1 MWLLKILIFFLLI
14 NYAESGRKK
23 LTDLEKWNN
32 YVKRLGMLIQRIIVS
47 MKMEFIVNSLQL
59 ITIVGKTP
67 KKLRKKGLLTNAV
80 TIPDLNEINPENNP
94 QNINQQNESNK
105 TSENM
110 AGQYQMN
117 TSSTQD
123 TNNKDVQ
130 IIENSGLGKQTLAE
144 VRDVDPLAQIME
156 MYTDNEDDTDNDDVQ
171 ITENS
176 GIGKQTLVEVASSS
190 HVRDVDPLANNNFL
204 AIQQQ
209 ILKNIKFKQ
218 NVNVDG
224 NQGGF
229 HLSSLSKQQISDN
242 IREEKINKLSVELR
256 ECVAK
261 KKREFEQS
269 YRNDCET
276 FGFVTQKLVEKN
288 KTLEDRLKVALLE
301 TMKDLQSETMK
312 KFDEFLDQI
321 YSFNCN

>member
-32 YVKRLGMLIQRIIVS
+32 YVKRLGDVDSKNYSVDENGVYCKVCNIKFVTTYH
-47 MKMEFIVNSLQL
+47 NS
-59 ITIVGKTP
+59 GKKHQ
-67 KKLRKKGLLTNAV
+67 KKLREKGLLTNAV

-110 AGQYQMN
+110 AGQYR
-117 TSSTQD
+117 
-123 TNNKDVQ
+123 
-130 IIENSGLGKQTLAE
+130 LGKQTLAE

-190 HVRDVDPLANNNFL
+190 HVRDVDPLANKNFIN
-204 AIQQQ
+204 IQQQ

-261 KKREFEQS
+261 KKREFEQVIEENIYLKIIFLIFKS
-269 YRNDCET
+269 YRNDCE
-276 FGFVTQKLVEKN
+276 
-288 KTLEDRLKVALLE
+288 
-301 TMKDLQSETMK
+301 
-312 KFDEFLDQI
+312 
-321 YSFNCN
+321 